1 MAVQAPPIRRPW
13 TLLVL
18 LVALPAVAGPA
29 FASGQP
35 SVAVV
40 GVHGDGNQ
48 TPEDIEAITS
58 DIVAGFKTAG
68 YEVIHGTELRNRLFS
83 ARESI
88 VDKVYLEPVRSSFDE
103 GRLLYEK
110 AQPEQAIVALARAE
124 AQLEGA
130 EEFLRDPRLTVG
142 VQLYLGLCHISL
154 GHEDDARLA
163 FGEVVR
169 MDPDRVLDTLDY
181 PPRIVDL
188 FDQVR
193 AEVLA
198 REGASLAVE
207 VFEGAMGARVFV
219 DGRMAGTTPVVVSGL
234 PPGFHTVLVDGG
246 HEGRWFSELTLFE
259 GEYRTISADLEQRG
273 LAQGDDRDFE
283 GPRSGVTRRLY
294 RELAVA
300 TGTDLVA
307 LAAFDEVGDF
317 RIGLYSGRNGTFSV
331 DASASLAA
339 APGARAAFVRQLV
352 ERIALYSDS
361 GGSIK
366 AERVAADT
374 IQLVAGGNPL
384 LNSYLFGRAEQ
395 VAVDLTPRDLTPE
408 PDLRRKPPKA
418 AGVVVAIISGVLGA
432 GGAAAAI
439 YAGVS
444 ANQEPTVGVLVI
456 TVP

>member
-1 MAVQAPPIRRPW
+1 M
-13 TLLVL
+13 
-18 LVALPAVAGPA
+18 
-29 FASGQP
+29 
-35 SVAVV
+35 AVV
-40 GVHGDGNQ
+40 GVHGDGIQ
-48 TPEDIEAITS
+48 SEEDIEAITG
-58 DIVAGFKTAG
+58 DIVAGFKIAG
-68 YEVIHGTELRNRLFS
+68 FEVIHGTELRNRLSS

-103 GRLLYEK
+103 GRILYEK
-110 AQPEQAIVALARAE
+110 AQPEQAIVALSRAE
-124 AQLEGA
+124 ARLEGA

-154 GHEDDARLA
+154 GHQDAARLA

-169 MDPDRVLDTLDY
+169 MDPDRILDSLDY

-188 FDQVR
+188 FDSVR
-193 AEVLA
+193 TEVLS
-198 REGASLAVE
+198 REGASVALE
-207 VFEGAMGARVFV
+207 VFDGTLGARVFV
-219 DGRMAGTTPVVVSGL
+219 DGRMVGTTPAVVSGL

-246 HEGRWFSELTLFE
+246 AAGRWFSELTLFE
-259 GEYRTISADLEQRG
+259 GEHRAISADLEPRG

-283 GPRSGVTRRLY
+283 DPRSGITRRLY

-307 LAAFDEVGDF
+307 VAAFDEVGDF
-317 RIGLYSGRNGTFSV
+317 RAGLYSGRSGTFSV
-331 DASASLAA
+331 DATASLAA

-374 IQLVAGGNPL
+374 IPLVAGGNPI
-384 LNSYLFGRAEQ
+384 LNSYLFGRAEP
-395 VAVDLTPRDLTPE
+395 VAVDRTSRDLTAE

-418 AGVVVAIISGVLGA
+418 VGVVVAIVAGVLSA

-444 ANQEPTVGVLVI
+444 ANQEPTSGVLVI